1 MKLFAIPLLIAIPL
15 FAEYNPSKIT
25 KKDLSEILKL
35 DSNLYEVTKRET
47 PQRKAEMGEIFN
59 FIWKN
64 REIKIEPLQER
75 FNLDIIAFAGGRNRS
90 GYNQGDPQEFDYT
103 LNPYAYVGLQG
114 NLKLIDPKE
123 TREKKEKIF
132 KQRSEILTKIEK
144 FLHKYLELESIKE
157 QLEILQYK
165 EQLYKAR
172 VFEGVEPR
180 VTRIENLEAM
190 HKKKQEHNKA
200 LLDLETMK
208 LGLLEL
214 VKVES
219 QNELKR
225 ILQ

>member
-1 MKLFAIPLLIAIPL
+1 MKIFVILLFAIPL

-25 KKDLSEILKL
+25 KKDLAEILKL

-64 REIKIEPLQER
+64 REIKIDPQAER
-75 FNLDIIAFAGGRNRS
+75 INLDIVAFAGGRNRS

-144 FLHKYLELESIKE
+144 FLHKSLELESIKE

-172 VFEGVEPR
+172 VAEGVEPR
-180 VTRIENLEAM
+180 ATRITNLEAL
-190 HKKKQEHNKA
+190 HKKKQDHNKA

-208 LGLLEL
+208 FGLLEL

>member
-1 MKLFAIPLLIAIPL
+1 MKIFVILLFAIPL
-15 FAEYNPSKIT
+15 FAENYNPSKIT
-25 KKDLSEILKL
+25 KQDLAEILKL

-64 REIKIEPLQER
+64 REIKIDPQAER
-75 FNLDIIAFAGGRNRS
+75 INLDIVAFAGGRNRS
-90 GYNQGDPQEFDYT
+90 GYNQNDPNEFDYT

-144 FLHKYLELESIKE
+144 FLHKTLELESIKE

-180 VTRIENLEAM
+180 ATRITNLEAL
-190 HKKKQEHNKA
+190 HKKKQDHNKA

-208 LGLLEL
+208 FGLMEL

-219 QNELKR
+219 QDELKR